1 VSAGQLR
8 LDRELF
14 LARHWQREPL
24 LIRNAI
30 PGFSPPVSAE
40 ELAGLAMEDGVEAR
54 IIEQV
59 DGSWRQLHG
68 PFGEADFRRRTPWTL
83 LVQAVDQHLE
93 EVARLRALVD
103 FLPSWR
109 FDDVMVSYAVDGGSV
124 GPHFDHYDVFLLQGQ
139 GERLWRLGQRCDEST
154 PLLPHE
160 ELRILERF
168 ERGRE
173 YLLGPGDMLYVPPG
187 VAHWGI
193 ARGACTTFSLGFRA
207 PRVGDMVSRW
217 VDQLLEGL
225 PPDLFY
231 ADSHA
236 EPVSRPGE
244 IRPRDRER
252 ARAQLQAA
260 LDQEV
265 ADRWFGELVTE
276 PRYEPAPDDDDLAE
290 ARALLADGPR
300 RVTLAPASRIA
311 WQQEADGVTVFV
323 NGQSQRFA
331 ATTLRAL
338 AALCAERELADEAL
352 AAALADGAT
361 AGLLDYLLEL
371 GGIYVD

>member
-1 VSAGQLR
+1 MSAGELR

-30 PGFSPPVSAE
+30 PGFAPPVSAD

-59 DGSWRQLHG
+59 DGAWRQLHG
-68 PFGEADFRRRTPWTL
+68 PFDEADYRRRTLWTL

-93 EVARLRALVD
+93 EVARLRDLVD
-103 FLPSWR
+103 FLPAWR

-124 GPHFDHYDVFLLQGQ
+124 GPHFDRYDVFLLQGQ
-139 GERLWRLGQRCDEST
+139 GERLWRLGQRCDDAT
-154 PLLPHE
+154 PLLPHA
-160 ELRILERF
+160 ELRILEQFQRS
-168 ERGRE
+168 RE

-193 ARGACTTFSLGFRA
+193 ARGECTTFSLGFRA
-207 PRVGDMVSRW
+207 PRVSDMVSRW

-225 PPDLFY
+225 GPDLFY
-231 ADSHA
+231 GDSHT

-290 ARALLADGPR
+290 ARALLADIPPR
-300 RVTLAPASRIA
+300 VGLSPASRIA
-311 WQQEADGVTVFV
+311 WQQETDGVTVFV
-323 NGQSQRFA
+323 NGQSRRFA
-331 ATTLRAL
+331 AASLPVLT
-338 AALCAERELADEAL
+338 ALCGERELEGAALAEAL
-352 AAALADGAT
+352 AD
-361 AGLLDYLLEL
+361 AGNAELLDYLLEL